1 MNIFKDNFNIEYFC
15 GFFWIEL
22 NEDNVNMDLYDL
34 IIGDI
39 FLLIIDF
46 EFFFLLYLILY
57 FNLLLYIL

>member
-1 MNIFKDNFNIEYFC
+1 MVIFKDNFNIEYFC